1 MTTSDRLSL
10 ASKAVRSGMRAYR
23 NGNVQ
28 RMHECFAFA
37 LNEIEEARKG
47 EHVDF
52 GVALSR
58 GYVRDAGKLERQ
70 EMSDQAERHAQGRAL

>member
-1 MTTSDRLSL
+1 MTTADRLSL

-47 EHVDF
+47 EHGDF
-52 GVALSR
+52 AVAASR
-58 GYVRDAGKLERQ
+58 GHVRE
-70 EMSDQAERHAQGRAL
+70 EGRTG